1 MGQKG
6 AGSTEK
12 EKRTRTESVSFRIQ
26 RSTLEDLR
34 EESKQKIESLN
45 VLVNKIF
52 RFYIDSHKPSL
63 LAGNIYFPKP
73 LLSKMIDVLS
83 DEQIEEVAD
92 DYIKRGMKEQIQ
104 LARRNYN
111 SLDYLE
117 GLCHWLN
124 VSGFPYK
131 YDKTDSRVIVRM
143 RFDMGKKWCIFIGRV
158 HELMCRDFEVK
169 DSTVEITDNSV
180 TLTIQT

>member
-6 AGSTEK
+6 AGGTEK

-92 DYIKRGMKEQIQ
+92 D
-104 LARRNYN
+104 
-111 SLDYLE
+111 
-117 GLCHWLN
+117 
-124 VSGFPYK
+124 
-131 YDKTDSRVIVRM
+131 
-143 RFDMGKKWCIFIGRV
+143 
-158 HELMCRDFEVK
+158 
-169 DSTVEITDNSV
+169 
-180 TLTIQT
+180 

>member
-1 MGQKG
+1 MGRKG
-6 AGSTEK
+6 AGGTE
-12 EKRTRTESVSFRIQ
+12 EGKRTRTESVSFRIE
-26 RSTLEDLR
+26 RTTLDDLR

-45 VLVNKIF
+45 VLVNKIL

-131 YDKTDSRVIVRM
+131 YDKADY
-143 RFDMGKKWCIFIGRV
+143 G
-158 HELMCRDFEVK
+158 
-169 DSTVEITDNSV
+169 
-180 TLTIQT
+180 